1 MTQGRSPV
9 TRPRWDR
16 TQRQPTPL
24 IGNKMLPCTGGLV
37 FTGAMDAYLRAFG
50 AGSDLELAWSFEL
63 DIDVNFQLAIFC

>member
-1 MTQGRSPV
+1 
-9 TRPRWDR
+9 
-16 TQRQPTPL
+16 
-24 IGNKMLPCTGGLV
+24 MLPCTGGLV